1 MHTMQGRSSSPRNL
15 PRGAVRR
22 VLRDDRGSEQTDY
35 SARTSENVGRK
46 VMDDRELIEL
56 LDEAI
61 HTGREEMTDEAVI
74 DYIGRL
80 MAEREGKK

>member
-1 MHTMQGRSSSPRNL
+1 
-15 PRGAVRR
+15 
-22 VLRDDRGSEQTDY
+22 
-35 SARTSENVGRK
+35 
-46 VMDDRELIEL
+46 MDDRELIEL